1 MVTWTGSIHT
11 CHTQL
16 DSKALADQ
24 ASVDLSLNNLGSS
37 GEVDQET
44 EEVDRGTCSS
54 WPFNRSSP
62 CDGGD
67 AFEMYTLI
75 RRG

>member
-1 MVTWTGSIHT
+1 MTH
-11 CHTQL
+11 L

-54 WPFNRSSP
+54 WPFKELLDISGEP
-62 CDGGD
+62 
-67 AFEMYTLI
+67 L
-75 RRG
+75 

>member
-1 MVTWTGSIHT
+1 MTH
-11 CHTQL
+11 L
-16 DSKALADQ
+16 DSKAL

-37 GEVDQET
+37 GEADQAT

-67 AFEMYTLI
+67 AFEMYTRGFLNWLI
-75 RRG
+75 FSGGSSG